1 MTIRPFDWRDLPVLI
16 RYRHQGLIFDNT
28 LILTRGSGLVPTGA
42 MLFYF
47 APTTGI
53 FTYLS
58 TGDHD
63 HVPLLGQ
70 VNHSSGSSCARIS
83 YLAPESAIETE
94 ALPALLEY
102 MVVQA
107 GGRGALH
114 LLADVDDRTGAFEM
128 LRKAGFATYVRQ
140 RIWQLKDELEQRSQ
154 DPVWQVSRDSD
165 LIPVRVL
172 YNNLVPGLVQ
182 QVEPPPS
189 DPLVG
194 LIYRRGEDLLA
205 YIELKYGPRGI
216 LVQPLIHPDA
226 EDVTADLVKLLLSL
240 PNRRS
245 RPVYICVRSYQSWIE
260 NNLERQGALAGPQQ
274 AVMVKHL
281 AITQRAVRSFA
292 LPALETGQPEATAPF
307 IHSESN
313 NK

>member
-16 RYRHQGLIFDNT
+16 RYRHQGLIFDNA
-28 LILTRGSGLVPTGA
+28 LILTRGSTLIPTGA

-47 APTTGI
+47 APATGI

-58 TGDHD
+58 TGDHKHD
-63 HVPLLGQ
+63 PLLGQ
-70 VNHSSGSSCARIS
+70 VSHSPGSSLARIS
-83 YLAPESAIETE
+83 FLAPESAIEAE
-94 ALPALLEY
+94 DLPALLEY

-114 LLADVDDRTGAFEM
+114 LLAEVDDRTEAFEM
-128 LRKAGFATYVRQ
+128 LRKAGFAIYVRQ
-140 RIWQLKDELEQRSQ
+140 RIWKLNDELEQRSQ
-154 DPVWQVSRDSD
+154 DPVWQVSKDSD

-194 LIYRRGEDLLA
+194 LIYRRNEDLLA
-205 YIELKYGPRGI
+205 YIELKYGSRGI

-226 EDVTADLVKLLLSL
+226 EGVTADLVKLLLSL

-260 NNLERQGALAGPQQ
+260 HSLEGQGASAGPQQ

-281 AITQRAVRSFA
+281 AITQRVARSFA
-292 LPALETGQPEATAPF
+292 LPALESGQPEATAPF

>member
-16 RYRHQGLIFDNT
+16 RYRHQGLFFDNT
-28 LILTRGSGLVPTGA
+28 LVLTRGSVLIPAGA
-42 MLFYF
+42 LLFYF
-47 APTTGI
+47 APATGI

-58 TGDHD
+58 SGNREHD
-63 HVPLLGQ
+63 ALLGQ
-70 VNHSSGSSCARIS
+70 VSHSPGSPLARIS
-83 YLAPESAIETE
+83 FLAPESAIEQE
-94 ALPALLEY
+94 AVPALLEHL
-102 MVVQA
+102 VIQA
-107 GGRGALH
+107 GGQGALH
-114 LLADVDDRTGAFEM
+114 LLAEVDEQSAAFPI
-128 LRKAGFATYVRQ
+128 LRKTGFAIYVRQ
-140 RIWQLKDELEQRSQ
+140 RIWQLQDEIETNLPN
-154 DPVWQVSRDSD
+154 PVWQVSKDSD

-182 QVEPPPS
+182 QVELPPA

-194 LIYRRGEDLLA
+194 LIYRQGDELLA
-205 YIELKYGPRGI
+205 YVELKYGTRGI

-226 EDVTADLVKLLLSL
+226 EGVTADLVRLLLSL

-260 NNLERQGALAGPQQ
+260 HNLEGMGALAGPQQ

-281 AITQRAVRSFA
+281 AITQRMVRSFA
-292 LPALETGQPEATAPF
+292 LPALETGPEVTAPF
-307 IHSESN
+307 IKSESN

>member
-16 RYRHQGLIFDNT
+16 RYRHQGLIFDNA
-28 LILTRGSGLVPTGA
+28 LILTRGSTLIPTGA

-47 APTTGI
+47 APATGI

-58 TGDHD
+58 TGDHKHD
-63 HVPLLGQ
+63 PLLGQ
-70 VNHSSGSSCARIS
+70 VSHSPGSSLARIS
-83 YLAPESAIETE
+83 YLAPESAIEAE

-114 LLADVDDRTGAFEM
+114 LLAEVDDRTKAFEM
-128 LRKAGFATYVRQ
+128 LRKAGFAIYVRQ

-154 DPVWQVSRDSD
+154 DPVWQVSKDSD

-189 DPLVG
+189 EPLVG

-205 YIELKYGPRGI
+205 YIELKYGSRGI

-245 RPVYICVRSYQSWIE
+245 RPVYICVRTYQSWIE
-260 NNLERQGALAGPQQ
+260 HSLENQGALAGPQQ

-281 AITQRAVRSFA
+281 AITKRVARSFA
-292 LPALETGQPEATAPF
+292 LPALESGQPEATAPF

-313 NK
+313 HK

>member
-16 RYRHQGLIFDNT
+16 RYRHQGLIFDNA
-28 LILTRGSGLVPTGA
+28 LILTRGSTLIPTGA
-42 MLFYF
+42 IFFYF
-47 APTTGI
+47 AQATGI

-58 TGDHD
+58 TGDHK
-63 HVPLLGQ
+63 HGPLLGQ
-70 VNHSSGSSCARIS
+70 VHHSPGSSLARIS
-83 YLAPESAIETE
+83 FLAPQSAIHAED
-94 ALPALLEY
+94 LPALMEY
-102 MVVQA
+102 MVVEA

-114 LLADVDDRTGAFEM
+114 LRAEVDDRTEAFEM
-128 LRKAGFATYVRQ
+128 LRGAGFAIYVRQ
-140 RIWQLKDELEQRSQ
+140 RIWQLNDELEQRSQ
-154 DPVWQVSRDSD
+154 DPVWQVSKDSD

-194 LIYRRGEDLLA
+194 LIYRRGEDILA
-205 YIELKYGPRGI
+205 YVELKYGSRGI

-226 EDVTADLVKLLLSL
+226 EGVTADLVKLLLSL

-260 NNLERQGALAGPQQ
+260 HSLEGQGAQPGPQQ

-281 AITQRAVRSFA
+281 AITKRVMRSFA

-307 IHSESN
+307 VHSEN
-313 NK
+313 NHK